1 MDFLGIL
8 SSTASFI
15 LDPTTM
21 AYALAGLGLAIH
33 FGFAG
38 LLNMGMAGFMALGA
52 YGYAI
57 GILTF
62 GLPWYLAAFVGIG
75 ASIVFSLILGIPT
88 LRLRGDYLAI
98 VTIAA
103 AEIIRLLLLTA
114 VFTDVTGSADGLT
127 GFNGTG
133 GTVTNPTPGAGGF
146 NDANPIPSGE
156 YGFEPFLDN
165 ERTWF
170 IRIVGMLILVGAT
183 FAVWRL
189 VNSPWGRV
197 IKGIR
202 EDEDAVRSLGKNVFA
217 YKMQALV
224 IGGVLGSLGGLLLA
238 LSTNV
243 NSSVYVTS
251 LTFFIWT
258 ALLLGGAA
266 TVFGPLVGSVIFWTL
281 QAFLGLVFP
290 ALAKAGLLP
299 FTGIQAAQIRFI
311 IVGVILVLLVI
322 FRPQGIFGNKKEL
335 TFVK

>member
-1 MDFLGIL
+1 MDILGIL
-8 SSTASFI
+8 SSTAGFV
-15 LDPTTM
+15 LDPTTL

-57 GILTF
+57 GVLTF
-62 GLPWYLAAFVGIG
+62 GLPWYLASLVGIG
-75 ASIVFSLILGIPT
+75 AAILFAILLGVPT

-103 AEIIRLLLLTA
+103 AEIVRLLFLTSA
-114 VFTDVTGSADGLT
+114 FDSVTGSADGLT
-127 GFNGTG
+127 GFNGDG
-133 GTVTNPTPGAGGF
+133 GTVTVPIPGAGGF
-146 NDANPIPSGE
+146 NSANPIPSGT

-165 ERTWF
+165 ERTWYV
-170 IRIVGMLILVGAT
+170 RIIGLVLLAVGMFV
-183 FAVWRL
+183 VWRL

-202 EDEDAVRSLGKNVFA
+202 EDEEAVRSLGKNIFS
-217 YKMQALV
+217 YKIQALI
-224 IGGVLGSLGGLLLA
+224 IGGVFGALGGLLLA
-238 LSTNV
+238 YSTNV
-243 NSSVYVTS
+243 NSSVFVTS
-251 LTFFIWT
+251 LTFFLWT

-266 TVFGPLVGSVIFWTL
+266 TVFGPLVGSIIFWVL
-281 QAFLGLVFP
+281 QAFLGLLFP
-290 ALAKAGLLP
+290 ALAKIGLMP
-299 FTGIQAAQIRFI
+299 FDAIQAAQIRFI
-311 IVGVILVLLVI
+311 VVGIALVLLVV